1 MRKKGPA
8 KKRKAERTS
17 SLSKK
22 MMLMALVIAL
32 TTSVLIGIN
41 VYYYMQTYSRE
52 TAANLAHDLLE
63 QYGQKVDNEISE
75 IEQIAF
81 TLMRN
86 ENIVDLLRDEYTY
99 ASERYEQ
106 RLMVEDDLY
115 AMTDYNKNVFGL
127 YVFSRRQEQY
137 YNLMSPS
144 LRTDYVIEDE
154 PWYDRAAHKE
164 GQIVYREKDDKFII
178 PRDQPEISYIRY
190 IYGFPDNTFLG
201 VLEAD
206 LGLDFLEPLSQ
217 TERDNSQFSFFV
229 TDAGGR
235 VMYLESEH
243 LGGDARNMIEE
254 LSVALPE
261 QLSGEITDVRAQGEG
276 MLVSMYRSDQ
286 TGWIYGGVMA
296 VNTATSLTTTVATII
311 FFSIAIAF
319 IFALLFSR
327 YMGIKLFGPLQEL
340 RAAMYRIKEND
351 LNVRAEVR
359 SNDEIGDVALMFND
373 MATSLDNLINTV
385 FALETDKKELAL
397 RKSESEMEALQSQIN
412 PHFLYNTLE
421 SISMTAR
428 INHDAQAQ
436 KMAIALGR
444 LLRLSIFRGEK
455 IVPVTEEIEHAQ
467 CYISIQK
474 IRYED
479 KFEVSFD
486 IEESVLELYT
496 LKIVLQPVIENAIIH
511 AIEPLAGTGQI
522 HIKMRREE
530 CLKIY
535 VRDNGVG
542 MPPKIM
548 NELNKRLAAGEGY
561 GDNGSIGLT
570 NTNRRIR
577 LHFDSELYGLRIL
590 ESSKKG
596 TVVLITLPLLTG
608 EDRKND

>member
-1 MRKKGPA
+1 MRKKGPD

-206 LGLDFLEPLSQ
+206 MGLDFLEPLSQ

-229 TDAGGR
+229 TDAGGH

-351 LNVRAEVR
+351 LNVRAKVR